1 MFDTDAAAAVTEDF
15 TDAVGLS
22 ALKAAGARSTASAPR
37 SHGSA
42 GAPAAPPPA
51 VSSPAWPPPPTP
63 DLFKQMVR
71 HLDLLTCEL
80 TQMSTGVAMQREED
94 KYMDEVADQMWP
106 LAHMYGAGAE
116 KPTKGILIMY
126 AVATILSFAAL
137 KYARFKTAR
146 DSTPAGPRIVPE

>member
-1 MFDTDAAAAVTEDF
+1 
-15 TDAVGLS
+15 
-22 ALKAAGARSTASAPR
+22 
-37 SHGSA
+37 
-42 GAPAAPPPA
+42 
-51 VSSPAWPPPPTP
+51 
-63 DLFKQMVR
+63 
-71 HLDLLTCEL
+71 
-80 TQMSTGVAMQREED
+80 MSTGVAMQREED